1 MSKNNEQML
10 HEIKKDK
17 IKYYYTGP
25 VYKFDNIYREKW
37 SGNTYAVS
45 EKQALNQL
53 IYQFKKEDGWVVDT
67 AFHLD
72 PKYLTSDNLDMKPQK
87 VNSTKPQVEIKYCP
101 NCGTRL
107 TDGGYCPVCDDGDEE
122 ALEEDTKMLDITT
135 PYMLRKDGRLIRC
148 GEIHPYIK
156 MSQAASNET
165 NLKTLESHPEFLDWF
180 EKYCIDDSTAS
191 LIDEFEKET
200 NVANKYDLMNLLNDI
215 TNQEFCRVRTSNY
228 KVKFGGDNGEIYFR
242 ISSNG
247 FNWFDLIWN
256 VVNNYQNQIK
266 NVTVINDKQSKGGK
280 EFDYYY
286 DHIPVNDFLTL
297 KGNPIIEELDA
308 DLTEDIEKHDDLNP
322 LLFENDELKPDVK
335 KAIEKIAEQ
344 FINGLK
350 EDKIKFY
357 LEDIVLV
364 GSNVSY
370 NYTKDSDLDIHLIA
384 NSDELKCPD
393 DLYPLLY
400 SAYRS
405 IFNSNYDL
413 TIKGIPAEIYVEMDK
428 PTGKSNGIYSIYNG
442 WIKHPVQEDIPEL
455 DTKAFDKLF
464 NKWESQYFDIIE
476 NVTDVDKIDDFI
488 EDVYDLRKNSI
499 AKDGEYGLG
508 NLVFKEFRNLGYLDN
523 LKELKRKEIEKDLS
537 LESLNREEC

>member
-1 MSKNNEQML
+1 MVKNNEQRL
-10 HEIKKDK
+10 FEIKKDK

-45 EKQALNQL
+45 AKQALNQL
-53 IYQFKKEDGWVVDT
+53 IYQFKQEDGWVVDT

-72 PKYLTSDNLDMKPQK
+72 PKYLTSDNLDMKTPK

-122 ALEEDTKMLDITT
+122 ALEEDIKMLDITT

-200 NVANKYDLMNLLNDI
+200 NVANKYELMNLLNDI

-256 VVNNYQNQIK
+256 VVNTYQNQIK

-297 KGNPIIEELDA
+297 KGDISLENCNNIYYNNIEEELSMENKKE
-308 DLTEDIEKHDDLNP
+308 LSEDIFADEEETEKDKEFDKKFSKYENVP
-322 LLFENDELKPDVK
+322 L
-335 KAIEKIAEQ
+335 
-344 FINGLK
+344 
-350 EDKIKFY
+350 
-357 LEDIVLV
+357 
-364 GSNVSY
+364 S
-370 NYTKDSDLDIHLIA
+370 
-384 NSDELKCPD
+384 SDE
-393 DLYPLLY
+393 
-400 SAYRS
+400 
-405 IFNSNYDL
+405 FNRLMQEMIDFYD
-413 TIKGIPAEIYVEMDK
+413 E
-428 PTGKSNGIYSIYNG
+428 
-442 WIKHPVQEDIPEL
+442 
-455 DTKAFDKLF
+455 
-464 NKWESQYFDIIE
+464 
-476 NVTDVDKIDDFI
+476 
-488 EDVYDLRKNSI
+488 
-499 AKDGEYGLG
+499 
-508 NLVFKEFRNLGYLDN
+508 
-523 LKELKRKEIEKDLS
+523 
-537 LESLNREEC
+537 

>member
-1 MSKNNEQML
+1 MMNN
-10 HEIKKDK
+10 IKK
-17 IKYYYTGP
+17 IKYNKVDQTIYNSRFRYQLKKLVKKNKP
-25 VYKFDNIYREKW
+25 AAKKLFKIIVELESFDISTQYHNHVLSDGKTYELHVEKDILLLYRYIGRDLYIDLILLDLTNHKH
-37 SGNTYAVS
+37 
-45 EKQALNQL
+45 LNNKL
-53 IYQFKKEDGWVVDT
+53 EDDLDINLTEDTSSKLNSLLKKYPD
-67 AFHLD
+67 AYI
-72 PKYLTSDNLDMKPQK
+72 PKYDNVSGLPILPKSEYGDWEYLKLD
-87 VNSTKPQVEIKYCP
+87 
-101 NCGTRL
+101 
-107 TDGGYCPVCDDGDEE
+107 
-122 ALEEDTKMLDITT
+122 
-135 PYMLRKDGRLIRC
+135 
-148 GEIHPYIK
+148 
-156 MSQAASNET
+156 
-165 NLKTLESHPEFLDWF
+165 ES
-180 EKYCIDDSTAS
+180 
-191 LIDEFEKET
+191 
-200 NVANKYDLMNLLNDI
+200 
-215 TNQEFCRVRTSNY
+215 
-228 KVKFGGDNGEIYFR
+228 
-242 ISSNG
+242 
-247 FNWFDLIWN
+247 
-256 VVNNYQNQIK
+256 
-266 NVTVINDKQSKGGK
+266 
-280 EFDYYY
+280 
-286 DHIPVNDFLTL
+286 
-297 KGNPIIEELDA
+297 
-308 DLTEDIEKHDDLNP
+308 LTEDIEKHDDLNP
-322 LLFENDELKPDVK
+322 LLFENDELKPEVK
-335 KAIEKIAEQ
+335 EAIEKIAEQ

-455 DTKAFDKLF
+455 DTKAFDQLF

-537 LESLNREEC
+537 LESINCEEC

>member
-1 MSKNNEQML
+1 MCKNNEQIL
-10 HEIKKDK
+10 YEIKKDK
-17 IKYYYTGP
+17 IKYYYNGP
-25 VYKFDNIYREKW
+25 VYKFNDIYREKW

-53 IYQFKKEDGWVVDT
+53 TYQFKQEDGWVVDT

-72 PKYLTSDNLDMKPQK
+72 PKYLTSDNVTIETPK
-87 VNSTKPQVEIKYCP
+87 VTLNKPQVEIKYCP

-122 ALEEDTKMLDITT
+122 ALEEDIKMLDITT

-148 GEIHPYIK
+148 GEMHPYIK
-156 MSQAASNET
+156 MSQTASNET

-180 EKYCIDDSTAS
+180 EKYCMDDSTAS

-200 NVANKYDLMNLLNDI
+200 NLDNKYELMNLLNNI

-256 VVNNYQNQIK
+256 VVNTYQNQIK

-297 KGNPIIEELDA
+297 KGNPIIEELDT

-335 KAIEKIAEQ
+335 EAIEKIAEQ
-344 FINGLK
+344 FIDGLK

-357 LEDIVLV
+357 LNDIVLV

-405 IFNSNYDL
+405 IFNNNYDL

-442 WIKHPVQEDIPEL
+442 WLKHPVQEDIPEL

-464 NKWESQYFDIIE
+464 NDWESQYFDIIE

-488 EDVYDLRKNSI
+488 EDLYDLRKNSI

-537 LESLNREEC
+537 LESINC

>member
-1 MSKNNEQML
+1 MFKNNEKML

-87 VNSTKPQVEIKYCP
+87 VNSTKPQVAIKYCP

-122 ALEEDTKMLDITT
+122 ALDEDIKMLDITT
-135 PYMLRKDGRLIRC
+135 PYMLRRDGRLIKC
-148 GEIHPYIK
+148 GETHPYIK
-156 MSQAASNET
+156 MSQADSDET
-165 NLKTLESHPEFLDWF
+165 NLKTLESHPEFLYWF
-180 EKYCIDDSTAS
+180 EQYCIDDSTAQ
-191 LIDEFEKET
+191 LINEFENIDDINE
-200 NVANKYDLMNLLNDI
+200 KYELMNLLNDL

-228 KVKFGGDNGEIYFR
+228 KDKFGGDNGEIYFR

-297 KGNPIIEELDA
+297 KGDINLENCNNIYYNNIEEELSMENKKE
-308 DLTEDIEKHDDLNP
+308 LTEDIFADEEETEKDKEFDEKFGKYANVPLSFDDFNKLMQEMIDFYDSEDDLDTN
-322 LLFENDELKPDVK
+322 LT
-335 KAIEKIAEQ
+335 
-344 FINGLK
+344 
-350 EDKIKFY
+350 
-357 LEDIVLV
+357 EDISSKLKLLLKKYPDAYIPKYDK
-364 GSNVSY
+364 VSG
-370 NYTKDSDLDIHLIA
+370 LPIL
-384 NSDELKCPD
+384 P
-393 DLYPLLY
+393 
-400 SAYRS
+400 
-405 IFNSNYDL
+405 
-413 TIKGIPAEIYVEMDK
+413 
-428 PTGKSNGIYSIYNG
+428 KS
-442 WIKHPVQEDIPEL
+442 
-455 DTKAFDKLF
+455 
-464 NKWESQYFDIIE
+464 
-476 NVTDVDKIDDFI
+476 
-488 EDVYDLRKNSI
+488 
-499 AKDGEYGLG
+499 EYGDW
-508 NLVFKEFRNLGYLDN
+508 EY
-523 LKELKRKEIEKDLS
+523 
-537 LESLNREEC
+537 

>member
-1 MSKNNEQML
+1 MVKNNEQML

-45 EKQALNQL
+45 AKQALNQL
-53 IYQFKKEDGWVVDT
+53 IYQFKQEDGWVVDT

-72 PKYLTSDNLDMKPQK
+72 PKYLTSDNLDMKTPK

-122 ALEEDTKMLDITT
+122 ALEEDIISLENCNNIEEELSMENNEELTEDIFADEEETE
-135 PYMLRKDGRLIRC
+135 KD
-148 GEIHPYIK
+148 
-156 MSQAASNET
+156 
-165 NLKTLESHPEFLDWF
+165 
-180 EKYCIDDSTAS
+180 
-191 LIDEFEKET
+191 
-200 NVANKYDLMNLLNDI
+200 
-215 TNQEFCRVRTSNY
+215 
-228 KVKFGGDNGEIYFR
+228 
-242 ISSNG
+242 
-247 FNWFDLIWN
+247 
-256 VVNNYQNQIK
+256 
-266 NVTVINDKQSKGGK
+266 K
-280 EFDYYY
+280 EFDKKFGKYANVPLSFDKFNKLMQEMIDFY
-286 DHIPVNDFLTL
+286 D
-297 KGNPIIEELDA
+297 LD
-308 DLTEDIEKHDDLNP
+308 DDLDINLTEDIEKHDDLNP

-335 KAIEKIAEQ
+335 EAIEKIAEQ

-442 WIKHPVQEDIPEL
+442 WIKHPVQENIPEL

-537 LESLNREEC
+537 LESLNCEEC

>member
-1 MSKNNEQML
+1 MEKFDIYWYDFVYEDDKSISKRRPVIVLDVDIVLPISKITSASKRTNMDY
-10 HEIKKDK
+10 EIKDW
-17 IKYYYTGP
+17 
-25 VYKFDNIYREKW
+25 KFA
-37 SGNTYAVS
+37 G
-45 EKQALNQL
+45 L
-53 IYQFKKEDGWVVDT
+53 
-67 AFHLD
+67 
-72 PKYLTSDNLDMKPQK
+72 
-87 VNSTKPQVEIKYCP
+87 TKPSVIRFDKKQLMLKSTIK
-101 NCGTRL
+101 
-107 TDGGYCPVCDDGDEE
+107 
-122 ALEEDTKMLDITT
+122 DINKIGH
-135 PYMLRKDGRLIRC
+135 LSDRDIKD
-148 GEIHPYIK
+148 IK
-156 MSQAASNET
+156 
-165 NLKTLESHPEFLDWF
+165 NLKLDES
-180 EKYCIDDSTAS
+180 
-191 LIDEFEKET
+191 
-200 NVANKYDLMNLLNDI
+200 
-215 TNQEFCRVRTSNY
+215 
-228 KVKFGGDNGEIYFR
+228 
-242 ISSNG
+242 
-247 FNWFDLIWN
+247 
-256 VVNNYQNQIK
+256 
-266 NVTVINDKQSKGGK
+266 
-280 EFDYYY
+280 
-286 DHIPVNDFLTL
+286 
-297 KGNPIIEELDA
+297 
-308 DLTEDIEKHDDLNP
+308 LTEDIEKHDDLNP

-335 KAIEKIAEQ
+335 DAIEKIAEQ

-442 WIKHPVQEDIPEL
+442 WIKHPVQENIPEL
-455 DTKAFDKLF
+455 DTKAFDQLF

-488 EDVYDLRKNSI
+488 EDIYDLRKDSI

-537 LESLNREEC
+537 LESLNCEEC

>member
-1 MSKNNEQML
+1 MNNNILKKKFKEASELIFTPQYLKNYEKLYKKHKTNTIDKLLKIIKELKSFSISTQYHNHVLSDGKTYELHVEKDILLLYRYEGRDLYIDLILLDLTNHKHLNNKLEDDLDINLTEDISSKLNL
-10 HEIKKDK
+10 LLKKYPDAY
-17 IKYYYTGP
+17 I
-25 VYKFDNIYREKW
+25 
-37 SGNTYAVS
+37 
-45 EKQALNQL
+45 
-53 IYQFKKEDGWVVDT
+53 
-67 AFHLD
+67 
-72 PKYLTSDNLDMKPQK
+72 PKYDKASGLPILPKSEYGDWEYLNL
-87 VNSTKPQVEIKYCP
+87 
-101 NCGTRL
+101 
-107 TDGGYCPVCDDGDEE
+107 
-122 ALEEDTKMLDITT
+122 A
-135 PYMLRKDGRLIRC
+135 
-148 GEIHPYIK
+148 
-156 MSQAASNET
+156 
-165 NLKTLESHPEFLDWF
+165 ES
-180 EKYCIDDSTAS
+180 
-191 LIDEFEKET
+191 
-200 NVANKYDLMNLLNDI
+200 LN
-215 TNQEFCRVRTSNY
+215 
-228 KVKFGGDNGEIYFR
+228 
-242 ISSNG
+242 
-247 FNWFDLIWN
+247 
-256 VVNNYQNQIK
+256 
-266 NVTVINDKQSKGGK
+266 
-280 EFDYYY
+280 
-286 DHIPVNDFLTL
+286 
-297 KGNPIIEELDA
+297 
-308 DLTEDIEKHDDLNP
+308 EDIEKHDDLNP

-335 KAIEKIAEQ
+335 DAIEKIAEQ

-476 NVTDVDKIDDFI
+476 NVTNVDKIDDFI